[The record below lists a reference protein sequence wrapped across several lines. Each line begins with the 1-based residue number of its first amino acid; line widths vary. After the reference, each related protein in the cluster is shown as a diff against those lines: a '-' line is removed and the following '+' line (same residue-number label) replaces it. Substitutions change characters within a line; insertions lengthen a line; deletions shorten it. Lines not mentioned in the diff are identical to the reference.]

1 MTFSNI
7 NGTISYRKQE
17 EADKLNIKKRISIIG
32 GFISIITSISLMY
45 VKMNKEIDIFMFAM
59 FFINTPIYIMTNY
72 WKDWFDKLALA
83 SYVIMSLFIL
93 EERMTDEYQIL
104 MWLCLTLGV
113 FVGKLNIGKDR

>member
-1 MTFSNI
+1 M
-7 NGTISYRKQE
+7 
-17 EADKLNIKKRISIIG
+17 NIKKCTSIIS

-45 VKMNKEIDIFMFAM
+45 IKMNKEIDIFMFAM
-59 FFINTPIYIMTNY
+59 FFINTPIYIMSNR
-72 WKDWFDKLALA
+72 WRGWFDKLALV

-113 FVGKLNIGKDR
+113 FIGKLNIGKDR